1 PDITAPTGLTAA
13 VNGTG
18 TIVTG
23 TGEAGATVIVHDPLG
38 NAIGTAVVAANGAYA
53 VILTTPQA
61 NGQLLEVTQT
71 DPAGNIST
79 PTPALAPDIT
89 PPAAPTL
96 AISAD
101 G

>member
-1 PDITAPTGLTAA
+1 TVRQTDPAGNPSPDLHATAPDITAPTGHTAA

-61 NGQLLEVTQT
+61 NG
-71 DPAGNIST
+71 
-79 PTPALAPDIT
+79 
-89 PPAAPTL
+89 
-96 AISAD
+96 
-101 G
+101 